1 MIFVYSIRD
10 MFVCSLAKT
19 FGHLSDRWKNP
30 KRYKALT
37 MEHYIRNKVFVSP
50 FSRPLSD
57 RSARYNRGFF
67 IKHKRKLTT
76 LPILRYSSGHR
87 KGRLKILSMNTAT
100 ASANVGTGEKGAL
113 PDFARAYG
121 AGPAEA
127 ENAGHIV
134 VPHNNNTDCEK
145 RHERFRLRFRLR
157 RYHHGLRCLR
167 AHRRA
172 IYANGSP
179 PLFRRLSGWPRHA
192 FPGHA
197 GFLSFRAI

>member
-1 MIFVYSIRD
+1 
-10 MFVCSLAKT
+10 
-19 FGHLSDRWKNP
+19 
-30 KRYKALT
+30 
-37 MEHYIRNKVFVSP
+37 
-50 FSRPLSD
+50 
-57 RSARYNRGFF
+57 
-67 IKHKRKLTT
+67 
-76 LPILRYSSGHR
+76 
-87 KGRLKILSMNTAT
+87 MNAAT

-157 RYHHGLRCLR
+157 RLR

-179 PLFRRLSGWPRHA
+179 RLFRRLSGWPRHA
-192 FPGHA
+192 FRGHA

>member
-1 MIFVYSIRD
+1 MCLLRLYLRRTS
-10 MFVCSLAKT
+10 T
-19 FGHLSDRWKNP
+19 FNCRR
-30 KRYKALT
+30 KRKRASKQLT
-37 MEHYIRNKVFVSP
+37 
-50 FSRPLSD
+50 
-57 RSARYNRGFF
+57 GFF
-67 IKHKRKLTT
+67 TKHKPKLTT

-87 KGRLKILSMNTAT
+87 KSRLKILSMNVAT

-113 PDFARAYG
+113 PDFGRAYG

-127 ENAGHIV
+127 ENAGRII

-157 RYHHGLRCLR
+157 RYHHGIRCLR
-167 AHRRA
+167 ALRRA

-179 PLFRRLSGWPRHA
+179 RLFRRLSGWPRHA
-192 FPGHA
+192 FRGHA

>member
-1 MIFVYSIRD
+1 PWLRRLCGACGAWRAWTCKSRG
-10 MFVCSLAKT
+10 CA
-19 FGHLSDRWKNP
+19 RWP
-30 KRYKALT
+30 KRSLHWQPNPRASLPQTGRASADARDIKHLRWNT
-37 MEHYIRNKVFVSP
+37 ILGIKCSFRL
-50 FSRPLSD
+50 SRPLSD

-87 KGRLKILSMNTAT
+87 KHRLKILSMNA
-100 ASANVGTGEKGAL
+100 ARRSANVGTGEKRAV

-127 ENAGHIV
+127 ENAGRIV

-157 RYHHGLRCLR
+157 RYHHGLRCLH

-172 IYANGSP
+172 IYATGSP
-179 PLFRRLSGWPRHA
+179 RLFRR
-192 FPGHA
+192 
-197 GFLSFRAI
+197 